1 MIIYYL
7 KNEVNILYKKNCK
20 LLNKVWYKLSKIKKF
35 NYINKLPNLDD
46 ELIVEKTVN
55 SRVDY

>member
-1 MIIYYL
+1 M
-7 KNEVNILYKKNCK
+7 
-20 LLNKVWYKLSKIKKF
+20 LSKIKKF
-35 NYINKLPNLDD
+35 NYINKLTNLDD

>member
-1 MIIYYL
+1 M
-7 KNEVNILYKKNCK
+7 
-20 LLNKVWYKLSKIKKF
+20 LSKIKKF

-55 SRVDY
+55 SRVNY